1 MERIKSNKT
10 VISFKIDKSLS
21 KFHDN
26 GSDDPN
32 FIARTH
38 KSLNETKI
46 DKRSVRMTESY
57 AHLFHYPQKK
67 DDTGMSLQNQAQ
79 YVIISSESKSPV
91 SFSND
96 AKIIIDESAKDKS
109 QIDPREPIKNKIHT
123 IYFSIDENSK
133 KKMGMVF
140 IRFNSLQK
148 AQKQNEA
155 VILINPKNAKPARN
169 SNKSVIYSHVNNYTL
184 NTSYQ
189 NSTVQVVITVASKK
203 SDDESL
209 DSSQDASIFIMDDPY
224 SKIFYDLKK
233 SSSETFEG
241 QEASGYKTDSNN
253 PEVSKMDNKK
263 GQTVVYVLLGI
274 WIFLISVG
282 SIALVKKLC
291 ILDRQDRAF
300 MALSHEMLRESNV
313 SESLV

>member
-1 MERIKSNKT
+1 
-10 VISFKIDKSLS
+10 
-21 KFHDN
+21 
-26 GSDDPN
+26 
-32 FIARTH
+32 
-38 KSLNETKI
+38 
-46 DKRSVRMTESY
+46 VRVTESY

-67 DDTGMSLQNQAQ
+67 NDNDMSFQDQAQ

-96 AKIIIDESAKDKS
+96 AKIIIEESAKDKS

-140 IRFNSLQK
+140 IRFNSSKK

-155 VILINPKNAKPARN
+155 VILINPKNAKPARK
-169 SNKSVIYSHVNNYTL
+169 SDKSVTYSHVNNYTF

-203 SDDESL
+203 SDDESFE
-209 DSSQDASIFIMDDPY
+209 SSQDASIFIMDDPY
-224 SKIFYDLKK
+224 SKIIDDLKK
-233 SSSETFEG
+233 SSSGTSEG
-241 QEASGYKTDSNN
+241 QEASGYKRDSTS
-253 PEVSKMDNKK
+253 PEVSKKDNKK
-263 GQTVVYVLLGI
+263 GHAVVYVLLGI